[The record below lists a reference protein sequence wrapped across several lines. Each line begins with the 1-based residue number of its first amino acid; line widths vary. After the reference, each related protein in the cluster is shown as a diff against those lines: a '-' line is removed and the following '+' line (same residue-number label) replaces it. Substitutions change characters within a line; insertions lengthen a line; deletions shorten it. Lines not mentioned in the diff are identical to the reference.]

1 MVSDPEIVSF
11 LTTYWAQHIAR
22 LLVPHAGSG
31 KYFTLDSF
39 VDFGTVYI
47 YICIICL
54 FKAKFHYASWF
65 ELKFGLSSSLLAEN

>member
-31 KYFTLDSF
+31 EYFTLDAF
-39 VDFGTVYI
+39 VDFGTIYI
-47 YICIICL
+47 YMY
-54 FKAKFHYASWF
+54 H
-65 ELKFGLSSSLLAEN
+65 LLV